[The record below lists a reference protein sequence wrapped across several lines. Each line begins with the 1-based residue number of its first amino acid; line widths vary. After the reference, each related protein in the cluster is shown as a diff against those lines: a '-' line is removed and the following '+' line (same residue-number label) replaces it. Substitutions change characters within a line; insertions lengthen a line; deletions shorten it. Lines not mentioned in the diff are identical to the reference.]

1 MNVRGMILAAT
12 LICTAAGCAT
22 TQGATTSSITPAVQ
36 GAREEE
42 YHFNGYSLKV
52 KVDDGGM
59 PVSAKAFDKD
69 SKEIPATIVP
79 AREVTACLPKAGGGQ
94 HCEPFLY
101 MPEKTFF
108 KIGTGTICSM
118 WYQNH
123 WIYYQC

>member
-1 MNVRGMILAAT
+1 MIVFAALMGIAT
-12 LICTAAGCAT
+12 GCAS
-22 TQGATTSSITPAVQ
+22 TQGAQGGTAAQ
-36 GAREEE
+36 AARGAREEE
-42 YHFNGYSLKV
+42 YEFSGHKLKV
-52 KVDDGGM
+52 KIDENEKLAGAQASKDG
-59 PVSAKAFDKD
+59 KD
-69 SKEIPATIVP
+69 IPTFIVP
-79 AREVTACLPKAGGGQ
+79 AREVTACLPQPGGGQ